1 MSNSRYIRPAQAA
14 NVIGIGLSTLW
25 DWCKKKKPGFPK
37 PYRLSARC
45 TVFDAAEL
53 DAFVKSSCQTTQS

>member
-1 MSNSRYIRPAQAA
+1 MSNAQYIRPAE
-14 NVIGIGLSTLW
+14 VCKTIGIAPATLW

-53 DAFVKSSCQTTQS
+53 DAFVKASCPTTQS